1 MNKNFLLGLFLTFT
15 LSIFSQSY
23 VGLNTD
29 NYNGVHGLLTNPA
42 NIADSRLKFDLNLV
56 GLSFLAGND
65 YYGVDF
71 NGLIG
76 GTEFSDAS
84 TEFPSDDNNFYTNI
98 DILGPSFML
107 SLSPKHSIGLFSRA
121 RFYFNAHELNGSNI
135 EYFEDGFD
143 DQESFSFNEGDFYGA
158 SNSWVEIGA
167 SYSRVLMDKDEHFL
181 KGGLSVKYLQGITN
195 AYARISDLE
204 VTYDEA
210 SVDTEVSTS
219 GSLDYGYTD
228 TFEED
233 LDEVDYDDFKDF
245 NGIGFDLGFVYE
257 WRPDA
262 TNYKYKNADGE
273 EVYYR
278 DVNKYKLKFGLSVTD
293 IGSIKYSGS
302 QDTYEL
308 NEINIDASDFDDI
321 EGSEELGNI
330 YSFTTDD
337 MEKASLPTALHFTA
351 DWNINNSFYLNF
363 NSDLSL
369 VGNDLNKVRNVNM
382 FTLTPRFEKKWFTFQ
397 LPVSMQQ
404 YSGLNVGA
412 GFRAGPLYAGSGS
425 VVSVFTNK
433 ESKAADVY
441 LGIKLPIYQN
451 RPKDK
456 DEDGV
461 FDKQDNCPKVVG
473 AIDNQ
478 GCPWEDSD
486 GDSIKDNLDKCP
498 NTPGDVDN
506 DGCPWEDSDNDGI
519 LDKDDYCPREP
530 GKVEDNGCPIKDT
543 DGDSLIDKE
552 DNCPLMAGP
561 VENSGCPWPDTDG
574 DGVTDNL
581 DDCLT
586 TPGTLENNGCPKLT
600 EEVQKELNEYAKTIL
615 FDPGKDSFVESS
627 YTVLNDIIKILNEYP
642 NSKFTVEGH
651 TDSIGSYASNQV
663 LSDKRAKAVMNFL
676 VENGVD
682 ASRLTALG
690 YGETKPIATNMY
702 KHGRKLNRRVE
713 INLVK

>member
-1 MNKNFLLGLFLTFT
+1 MFT
-15 LSIFSQSY
+15 LSVFSQSY
-23 VGLNTD
+23 IGLNTD

-42 NIADSRLKFDLNLV
+42 SIADSRLKFDLNLV
-56 GLSFLAGND
+56 GFSALAGND
-65 YYGVDF
+65 FYGIDI
-71 NGLIG
+71 NNLISG
-76 GTEFSDAS
+76 AEFSDS
-84 TEFPSDDNNFYTNI
+84 NVEFPSEDNNFYTNI

-107 SLSPKHSIGLFSRA
+107 SLSPKHSIGLFTRA
-121 RFYFNAHELNGSNI
+121 RTYFNAFEFNGSNI
-135 EYFEDGFD
+135 ETIDNGLD
-143 DQESFSFNEGDFYGA
+143 LNDSFSVNEGDFFGA
-158 SNSWVEIGA
+158 ANSWVEVGL
-167 SYSRVLMDKDEHFL
+167 SYSRVIMDQDEHFL
-181 KGGLSVKYLQGITN
+181 KGGLSVKYLQGISN
-195 AYARISDLE
+195 AYARLSDFE
-204 VTYDEA
+204 ITYDDSITDEEI
-210 SVDTEVSTS
+210 TTS

-233 LDEVDYDDFKDF
+233 LDDVSYDDFKDF
-245 NGIGFDLGFVYE
+245 NGLGFDLGFVYE

-262 TNYKYKNADGE
+262 NIYKYNDSNGD

-278 DVNKYKLKFGLSVTD
+278 DVNKYKLKLGLSLTD
-293 IGSIKYSGS
+293 IGKISYTGT
-302 QDTYEL
+302 QNTYDL
-308 NEINIDASDFDDI
+308 NRSNIDASDFDDI
-321 EGSEELGNI
+321 EGSEELEDLYTFSSSDI
-330 YSFTTDD
+330 
-337 MEKASLPTALHFTA
+337 EKSNLPTALHFTA

-363 NSDLSL
+363 NTDLSL
-369 VGNDLNKVRNVNM
+369 VGNDLNEVSNVNM

-412 GFRAGPLYAGSGS
+412 GFRAGPLYVGSGS
-425 VVSVFTNK
+425 VITVFTNK
-433 ESKAADVY
+433 ETKAADVY
-441 LGIKLPIYQN
+441 LGVKVPIYQN

-473 AIDNQ
+473 PADNQ

-486 GDSIKDNLDKCP
+486 GDTIKDNFDKCP
-498 NTPGDVDN
+498 NTPGDPDN
-506 DGCPWEDSDNDGI
+506 YGCPWEDTDNDGI

-530 GKVEDNGCPIKDT
+530 GKVEDNGCPIKDS
-543 DGDSLIDKE
+543 DGDTLIDKE
-552 DNCPLMAGP
+552 DNCPFEAGP
-561 VENSGCPWPDTDG
+561 IENSGCPWPDTDG

-586 TPGTLENNGCPKLT
+586 TAGTVENNGCPKLT

-615 FDPGKDSFVESS
+615 FDPGKASFVESS
-627 YTVLNDIIKILNEYP
+627 YAVLNDIIKILNEYP

-651 TDSIGSYASNQV
+651 TDSIGSYAANQV
-663 LSDKRAKAVMNFL
+663 LSDKRAKAVMSFL

-682 ASRLTALG
+682 ASRLTSLG
-690 YGETKPIATNMY
+690 YGETRPIATNMY